1 MHINVF
7 STAVRQRSRSA
18 LPF

>member
-18 LPF
+18 IPF